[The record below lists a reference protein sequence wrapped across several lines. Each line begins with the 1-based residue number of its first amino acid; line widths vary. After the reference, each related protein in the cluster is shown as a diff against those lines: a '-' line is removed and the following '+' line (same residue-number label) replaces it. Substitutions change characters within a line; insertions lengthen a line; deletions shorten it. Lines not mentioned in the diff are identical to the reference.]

1 MLDDYIIEEI
11 LRRERKKKQW
21 EPVPLELPL
30 DNPQPR
36 IPEREQENQEG
47 PIEID
52 IWGPE
57 TDDYVINMGSINAG
71 SYNSSRYYSNRQI
84 F

>member
-36 IPEREQENQEG
+36 IPDREQENQEG
-47 PIEID
+47 SIEID
-52 IWGPE
+52 LWEPE
-57 TDDYVINMGSINAG
+57 ADGYVINTSSIDAG
-71 SYNSSRYYSNRQI
+71 SYTPSRYYYL
-84 F
+84 

>member
-11 LRRERKKKQW
+11 LRRERKKQQW
-21 EPVPLELPL
+21 EPIPLELPL
-30 DNPQPR
+30 DNPQSR
-36 IPEREQENQEG
+36 IPEKEQENSDG

-57 TDDYVINMGSINAG
+57 NDDYVINTRP
-71 SYNSSRYYSNRQI
+71 YKVSRYYYS
-84 F
+84 

>member
-21 EPVPLELPL
+21 EPIPLELPL

-36 IPEREQENQEG
+36 IPEREQENQDG
-47 PIEID
+47 SIEID

-57 TDDYVINMGSINAG
+57 ADDYVINTSSINTG
-71 SYNSSRYYSNRQI
+71 SYTYSRYYYS
-84 F
+84 

>member
-21 EPVPLELPL
+21 EPIPLELPL

-36 IPEREQENQEG
+36 IPEKEQENQEG

-57 TDDYVINMGSINAG
+57 NDGYVINTR
-71 SYNSSRYYSNRQI
+71 SYKVLRYYS
-84 F
+84 